1 MRNYEIT
8 TITRSTAKEVAKNEV
23 VDIFKKHSISVTAE
37 EDWGQKKLWHP
48 IKHQDYGIFTHFK
61 VNADHSSIEK
71 VERDFKLNQNLL
83 RSMIVRR
90 NG

>member
-8 TITRSTAKEVAKNEV
+8 TITRSTAKEAAKTEV
-23 VDIFKKHSISVTAE
+23 VDIFKKHSVDVTAE

-48 IKHQDYGIFTHFK
+48 IKHQDYGTYTHFK
-61 VNADHSSIEK
+61 VNAEQAAIEK

-83 RSMIVRR
+83 RSMIVRL

>member
-8 TITRSTAKEVAKNEV
+8 TITRANAKESAKNEV
-23 VDIFKKHSISVTAE
+23 TDLFNKHSISVTAE

-48 IKHQDYGIFTHFK
+48 IHHQDYGVFTHFK
-61 VNADHSSIEK
+61 VNADPTAIDK
-71 VERDFKLNQNLL
+71 VEHEFKLNQNVL
-83 RSMIVRR
+83 RSMIVRL